1 MTTLEEKIEK
11 EIAPLVQDFGCE
23 VVKVSI
29 ITQNR
34 NKVLQIMIEESNGN
48 SATIDDCQRI
58 SRALSLKLDV
68 INPIVHRYTLE
79 VSSAGI
85 ERPLTKPKDFMRF
98 CGKPV
103 VVKTFVS
110 KAECKTFRGNL
121 ESATE
126 NGIQLRLDIPLKD
139 VGDRISL
146 SYEEISGAHIDAV
159 KI

>member
-1 MTTLEEKIEK
+1 MTTLEEKIEV
-11 EIAPLVQDFGCE
+11 EIAPLVHEFGCE

-48 SATIDDCQRI
+48 SATIDDCQKI
-58 SRALSLKLDV
+58 GRALSLKLDV
-68 INPIVHRYTLE
+68 INPIAHPYTLE

-85 ERPLTKPKDFMRF
+85 ERPLMKPKDFMRF

-103 VVKTFVS
+103 VVKTYAS
-110 KAECKTFRGNL
+110 KAGCKTFRGNL

-126 NGIQLRLDIPLKD
+126 NGIQLGLSIPLKD
-139 VGDRISL
+139 VGNRISL

-159 KI
+159 KV